1 MASDKKSGLTNLLEY
16 LEYVTYQ
23 TDAVLSVNVIYL
35 IFQKA
40 FDKVP
45 PTVDYYK
52 NLRHMEYYVI

>member
-1 MASDKKSGLTNLLEY
+1 MDSDKKSRLTNLLEY

-23 TDAVLSVNVIYL
+23 TDAVLPVDVIYL

-45 PTVDYYK
+45 P
-52 NLRHMEYYVI
+52 L